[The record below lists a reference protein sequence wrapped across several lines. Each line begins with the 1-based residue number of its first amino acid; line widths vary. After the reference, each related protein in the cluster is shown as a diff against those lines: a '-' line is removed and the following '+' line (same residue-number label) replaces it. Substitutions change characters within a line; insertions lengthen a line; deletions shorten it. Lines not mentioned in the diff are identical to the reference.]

1 MSFSDLIL
9 IAVALSMDAVAVGMT
24 NGMEDPRMG
33 RGKMLLVAAFYGGFQ
48 FLMPV
53 FGYYGSAAVSA
64 LVEAVAPWL
73 SFAVLVLIGGKAVV
87 GSVGQRQRTLL
98 PSKAALGL
106 GKLLLQAVA
115 TSIDALAVGVSL
127 LAEEVS
133 SGLPMPAFF
142 CAAVIGGVTFLLS
155 LAAVSVGKAA
165 GDRFSDKAEL
175 VGGIVLILI
184 GVKLLA

>member
-87 GSVGQRQRTLL
+87 GSVGQKRTLL
-98 PSKAALGL
+98 PSKATLGL

-142 CAAVIGGVTFLLS
+142 CAMVIGGVTFLLS

-184 GVKLLA
+184 GVKLLT